1 MMLSTIMERFS
12 GPRSTAAARR
22 RQGWLRLAL
31 ALVVMLGTVLPH
43 ATLSAMPAAPA
54 GATHAEAEP
63 ASPCHG
69 EAQAPAHSREGP
81 VASACCGLGCALLAI
96 PSGLAPT
103 QVPAFWTRLSGSQ
116 DPAAAETVPEPGER
130 PPRSLA

>member
-1 MMLSTIMERFS
+1 MMLSTIMDRLS

-43 ATLSAMPAAPA
+43 ATLSAMPVVPA
-54 GATHAEAEP
+54 GVTHAEAEP

-69 EAQAPAHSREGP
+69 EAQAPAYARGDL
-81 VASACCGLGCALLAI
+81 VASSCCGLGCALLAI
-96 PSGLAPT
+96 PSSLVPT
-103 QVPAFWTRLSGSQ
+103 QVPAVWTRLSCGQ

-130 PPRSLA
+130 PPRSLS